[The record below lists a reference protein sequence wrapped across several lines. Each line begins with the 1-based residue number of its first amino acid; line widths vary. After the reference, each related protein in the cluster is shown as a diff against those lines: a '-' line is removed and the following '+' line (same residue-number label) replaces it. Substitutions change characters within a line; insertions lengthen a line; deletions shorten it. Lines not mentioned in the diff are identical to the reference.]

1 MAGYMTLVK
10 VILLV
15 LVAFFLGSVPFGL
28 LFARLFGEKDPREVG
43 SGNVGAT
50 NVARAAG
57 KVAGILT
64 LILDTAKGYLPVIL
78 TWSWLKSPDYVALVG
93 LFAIL
98 GHCYSP
104 FLRFK
109 GGKGVATGLGVYL
122 ALLPLAVLLAAV
134 IFGLLIWRFRYV
146 ALSSMGAAWAMV
158 PLIYLMERSPML
170 TLFTALIALLITWRH
185 RENIGRLIKG
195 EEPKFL

>member
-1 MAGYMTLVK
+1 MAHYVTVGK
-10 VILLV
+10 VALLV
-15 LVAFFLGSVPFGL
+15 VLAFFMGSVPFGL
-28 LFARLFGEKDPREVG
+28 LFARLLGEKDPREVG

-57 KVAGILT
+57 KVAGVLT
-64 LILDTAKGYLPVIL
+64 LVLDAAKGYLPVFL
-78 TWSWLKSPDYVALVG
+78 AWSWLKGPDYVALVG

-104 FLRFK
+104 FLGFK

-122 ALLPLAVLLAAV
+122 ALSPLAVVLAAV
-134 IFGLLIWRFRYV
+134 VFGLVIWRWRYV
-146 ALSSMGAAWAMV
+146 SLASLCAAWSMV
-158 PLIYLMERSPML
+158 PLVYLVQKSLLL

-185 RENIGRLIKG
+185 RANIQRLVKG
-195 EEPKFL
+195 EEPRFF

>member
-1 MAGYMTLVK
+1 MAGYVTVSK
-10 VILLV
+10 VLLLI

-57 KVAGILT
+57 KIAGVLT
-64 LILDTAKGYLPVIL
+64 LILDAAKGYLPVIL
-78 TWSWLKSPDYVALVG
+78 AWSWLQNPDYVALVG

-104 FLRFK
+104 FLKGK

-122 ALLPLAVLLAAV
+122 ALSPLALLLAAV
-134 IFGLLIWRFRYV
+134 VFGLLIWRFRYV

-158 PLIYLMERSPML
+158 PLVYLMERSPML
-170 TLFTALIALLITWRH
+170 TLFTALIAILITWRH
-185 RENIGRLIKG
+185 RGNIERLIKG
-195 EEPKFL
+195 EELRFL

>member
-1 MAGYMTLVK
+1 MAGYVTVSK
-10 VILLV
+10 VLLLI

-57 KVAGILT
+57 KVAGVLT
-64 LILDTAKGYLPVIL
+64 LILDAAKGYLPVIL
-78 TWSWLKSPDYVALVG
+78 AWRWLQDPGYVALVG
-93 LFAIL
+93 LFVIL

-104 FLRFK
+104 FLKGK

-122 ALLPLAVLLAAV
+122 ALSPLAVLFAALV
-134 IFGLLIWRFRYV
+134 FGLLLWRFRYV
-146 ALSSMGAAWAMV
+146 SLSSLSAAWVMV
-158 PLIYLMERSPML
+158 PLIYLTERNLML
-170 TLFTALIALLITWRH
+170 TVFTVLIAILITWRH
-185 RENIGRLIKG
+185 RENIKRLIKG
-195 EEPKFL
+195 EELRFL

>member
-1 MAGYMTLVK
+1 MAGYVTVSK
-10 VILLV
+10 VLLLI

-28 LFARLFGEKDPREVG
+28 LFARLFGSQDPREVG

-57 KVAGILT
+57 KVAGVLT
-64 LILDTAKGYLPVIL
+64 LILDAAKGYLPVIL
-78 TWSWLKSPDYVALVG
+78 AWSWLKSPDYVALVG

-104 FLRFK
+104 FLGFK

-122 ALLPLAVLLAAV
+122 ALSPLAVLLAAV
-134 IFGLLIWRFRYV
+134 VFGLLIWRFRYV

-158 PLIYLMERSPML
+158 PLVYLMERSPML

-185 RENIGRLIKG
+185 GGNIKRLIRG
-195 EEPKFL
+195 EEPKFF

>member
-1 MAGYMTLVK
+1 MAHYVTVGK
-10 VILLV
+10 VALLV
-15 LVAFFLGSVPFGL
+15 VLAFFMGSVPFGL
-28 LFARLFGEKDPREVG
+28 LFARLLGEKDPREVG

-64 LILDTAKGYLPVIL
+64 LVLDAAKGYLPVFL
-78 TWSWLKSPDYVALVG
+78 AWSWLKGPDYVALVG

-104 FLRFK
+104 FLGFK

-122 ALLPLAVLLAAV
+122 ALSPLAVALAAV
-134 IFGLLIWRFRYV
+134 VFGLVIWRWRYV
-146 ALSSMGAAWAMV
+146 SLASLCAAWSMV
-158 PLIYLMERSPML
+158 PLVYLVEKSPLL

-185 RENIGRLIKG
+185 RANIQRLVKG
-195 EEPKFL
+195 EEPRFF

>member
-1 MAGYMTLVK
+1 MAGYVTVSK
-10 VILLV
+10 VFLLI

-28 LFARLFGEKDPREVG
+28 LFARLFGERDPREVG

-57 KVAGILT
+57 RMAGILT
-64 LILDTAKGYLPVIL
+64 LVLDAAKGYLPVTLAWI
-78 TWSWLKSPDYVALVG
+78 WLQKPDYVALVG

-104 FLRFK
+104 FLKGK
-109 GGKGVATGLGVYL
+109 GGKGVATGLGVFL
-122 ALLPLAVLLAAV
+122 ALSPLAVLLAAV
-134 IFGLLIWRFRYV
+134 VFGLLIWRFRYV
-146 ALSSMGAAWAMV
+146 SLASMGAAWTMV
-158 PLIYLMERSPML
+158 LLVYLMKRNPKL

-185 RENIGRLIKG
+185 RGNIKRLIKG
-195 EEPKFL
+195 EELKFL